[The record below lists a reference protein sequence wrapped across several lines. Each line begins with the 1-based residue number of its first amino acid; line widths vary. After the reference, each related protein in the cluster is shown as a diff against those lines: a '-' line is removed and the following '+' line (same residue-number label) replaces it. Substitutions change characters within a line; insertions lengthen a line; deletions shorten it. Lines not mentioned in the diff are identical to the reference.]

1 MKKFLILSILLISSV
16 GFCQLVDSD
25 YKDYTKLVNP
35 FIGTGGHGHTYP
47 GSAFPFGFMQ
57 LSPDSRKEGWD
68 GCGGYHDSDSTL
80 YGFSHT
86 HLSGTGVPDYAD
98 LLFLPFVGET
108 VTEKV
113 AFDKTKT
120 KAYAGFFKT
129 NLSKDN
135 INVELSTTAHCGHH
149 NYIFDTEKE
158 GKRQLKV
165 DLRYRDKLK
174 DVAFEK
180 VDDYTIQGKR
190 ISKAWAEEQHFYFY
204 FKTKQKIVSIDFYN
218 NLYHINF
225 GKEID
230 SLEIKVGISAVDIN
244 GAIKN
249 LNQEI
254 NHWSILKTKA
264 ENKTAWNK
272 ELSKIQ
278 VSNFDSEH
286 DTIFYTALYHSYLNP
301 NIFSDVDGRYRG
313 MDNKI
318 YTDKNHTQYTVFSL
332 WDTFRATHPLF
343 TLTQRDKTVD
353 FIKTFLNQYK
363 QGGKLPIWELAG
375 NYTGCMIGYH
385 AIPVIIDAYNKG
397 IRNFDAEL
405 ALEAMVAIAKAD
417 ELGKHTYAKNGVLE
431 QGDEPESVSKQ
442 LEYAYD
448 DWCIAVFADS
458 LGESEIANEFYYR
471 ALTYRNSF
479 NAQNQFMQPRINGGF
494 ASNFKPKEVTFSF
507 TEANSFQYS
516 LFAPQ
521 DIAGLTK
528 LLGGRK
534 GLENWL
540 DKLFTTS
547 SDLEGRHQSDIT
559 GLIGQ
564 YAHGNEPSH
573 HMAYLYNYTD
583 APHKANYYV
592 NKILTEQY
600 WNAPDGLSGNEDCGQ
615 MSSWYVLSAL
625 GMYSV
630 TPGKSYFD
638 LSAPIVKSA
647 DLSLENGNHFVVET
661 KNRSKQNIYVQE
673 ILLNGSAFN
682 QLYIETETI
691 LKGGNL
697 TFVFGS
703 EPSNSLVAYKK
714 ANSQINDKQFVSIP
728 TFSVDKRS
736 FTKPFEVTLSN
747 TNKDTIVYFFN
758 NEGGESIQKVFNS
771 EEPIVVSETCQISA
785 IALKNG
791 LKSKTVRASYAKID
805 NRYSVEI
812 IGNYDNQ
819 YNGGG
824 PRAVI
829 DGVEGKNNY
838 KTGEFQ
844 GFQGQDVTFII
855 DLKKKKKIKSV
866 EVGILR
872 DINSWIFFPKT
883 VEVRFYK
890 KNLDKFRT
898 REARSIMDNAEED
911 YHNPKKRNMKFSF
924 GKKVR
929 YIKVT
934 LKNYGQ
940 CPDWHLGAGGD
951 TWIFVDEIKIK

>member
-1 MKKFLILSILLISSV
+1 
-16 GFCQLVDSD
+16 
-25 YKDYTKLVNP
+25 
-35 FIGTGGHGHTYP
+35 
-47 GSAFPFGFMQ
+47 
-57 LSPDSRKEGWD
+57 
-68 GCGGYHDSDSTL
+68 
-80 YGFSHT
+80 
-86 HLSGTGVPDYAD
+86 
-98 LLFLPFVGET
+98 
-108 VTEKV
+108 
-113 AFDKTKT
+113 
-120 KAYAGFFKT
+120 
-129 NLSKDN
+129 
-135 INVELSTTAHCGHH
+135 
-149 NYIFDTEKE
+149 
-158 GKRQLKV
+158 
-165 DLRYRDKLK
+165 
-174 DVAFEK
+174 
-180 VDDYTIQGKR
+180 
-190 ISKAWAEEQHFYFY
+190 
-204 FKTKQKIVSIDFYN
+204 
-218 NLYHINF
+218 
-225 GKEID
+225 
-230 SLEIKVGISAVDIN
+230 
-244 GAIKN
+244 
-249 LNQEI
+249 
-254 NHWSILKTKA
+254 
-264 ENKTAWNK
+264 
-272 ELSKIQ
+272 
-278 VSNFDSEH
+278 
-286 DTIFYTALYHSYLNP
+286 
-301 NIFSDVDGRYRG
+301 

-363 QGGKLPIWELAG
+363 KGGELPIWELAG

-385 AIPVIIDAYNKG
+385 AIPVIVDAYSKG
-397 IRNFDAEL
+397 IRDFDAEL
-405 ALEAMVAIAKAD
+405 ALEAMVEIAKAD
-417 ELGKHTYAKNGVLE
+417 ELGKHIYAKNGVLE

-673 ILLNGSAFN
+673 ILLNGSTFN
-682 QLYIETETI
+682 QLFIETETI

-703 EPSNSLVAYKK
+703 EPSNSLVACKK
-714 ANSQINDKQFVSIP
+714 ANSQINDEQFVSIP

-758 NEGGESIQKVFNS
+758 NEGGQSIQKVFNS

-785 IALKNG
+785 FALKNG
-791 LKSKTVRASYAKID
+791 LKSKTVTASYAKID
-805 NRYSVEI
+805 NSYSVEI

-890 KNLDKFRT
+890 KNLEKFRI
-898 REARSIMDNAEED
+898 REAQSVKDNAKED

-924 GKKVR
+924 GKKAR

-934 LKNYGQ
+934 LKNYGE

-951 TWIFVDEIKIK
+951 TWIFVDEIEIK

>member
-16 GFCQLVDSD
+16 GFGQLVDSH

-135 INVELSTTAHCGHH
+135 INVELSTTAHCGYH

-158 GKRQLKV
+158 GKRQLKI
-165 DLRYRDKLK
+165 DLKYRDKLK

-204 FKTKQKIVSIDFYN
+204 LKTKQKIVSIDFYN
-218 NLYHINF
+218 DLYHINF
-225 GKEID
+225 GNEID
-230 SLEIKVGISAVDIN
+230 SLEIKVGISSVDIN

-254 NHWSILKTKA
+254 NHWNILKTKA
-264 ENKTAWNK
+264 ENQTAWNK

-363 QGGKLPIWELAG
+363 QGRKLPIWELAG

-385 AIPVIIDAYNKG
+385 AIPVIVDAYNKG
-397 IRNFDAEL
+397 IRNFDTEL

-638 LSAPIVKSA
+638 LSAPIVNYA
-647 DLSLENGNHFVVET
+647 DISLENGNHFVVET

-673 ILLNGSAFN
+673 ILLNGSTFN
-682 QLYIETETI
+682 QLFIETETI

-714 ANSQINDKQFVSIP
+714 ANSQINDEQFVSIP

-758 NEGGESIQKVFNS
+758 NEGGQSIQKVFNS

-785 IALKNG
+785 FALKNG
-791 LKSKTVRASYAKID
+791 LKSKTVTASYAKID
-805 NRYSVEI
+805 NSYSVEI

-890 KNLDKFRT
+890 KNLEKIRI
-898 REARSIMDNAEED
+898 REVRSVMDNAEED
-911 YHNPKKRNMKFSF
+911 YHNPKKRNIKFSF
-924 GKKVR
+924 GKKAR

-934 LKNYGQ
+934 LKNYGE

-951 TWIFVDEIKIK
+951 TWIFVDEIEIK